1 MIVYK
6 FLFYQQKK
14 FRNKLI
20 SHHNMQPNTLTRRE
34 YKDKIYVK
42 NITKKSCRIRNQLK
56 SMIRIRKKSFQI
68 HDTEVNLTTEVFGIP
83 E

>member
-1 MIVYK
+1 
-6 FLFYQQKK
+6 
-14 FRNKLI
+14 
-20 SHHNMQPNTLTRRE
+20 MQPYTLTRRE